1 MLTDYHTRRIFVN
14 GQGLVVH
21 VWWEVIKTIY
31 WGGLGIAVLLTL
43 LVSRDTIKIRLLTSG
58 IIGFTWPMSLPVV
71 LLFSL
76 F

>member
-1 MLTDYHTRRIFVN
+1 MLTEYHTRRHFYPY
-14 GQGLVVH
+14 QGSVVH

-31 WGGLGIAVLLTL
+31 WGGLGIAVLFTL

-71 LLFSL
+71 MLFSL

>member
-1 MLTDYHTRRIFVN
+1 M
-14 GQGLVVH
+14 H

-31 WGGLGIAVLLTL
+31 WGGFVLAVIFTL
-43 LVSRDTIKIRLLTSG
+43 LMSRGTFKIRLLTSG
-58 IIGFTWPMSLPVV
+58 IIGLTWPMSFPVV

>member
-1 MLTDYHTRRIFVN
+1 M
-14 GQGLVVH
+14 
-21 VWWEVIKTIY
+21 IKTIY
-31 WGGLGIAVLLTL
+31 WGGLGIAVLFTL

>member
-1 MLTDYHTRRIFVN
+1 MLTEYHTRRNFIRS
-14 GQGLVVH
+14 QGLEVH

-31 WGGLGIAVLLTL
+31 WGGLGIAAVVTL

-71 LLFSL
+71 VLFSL

>member
-1 MLTDYHTRRIFVN
+1 MRPAYILPF
-14 GQGLVVH
+14 QGSVVH

-31 WGGLGIAVLLTL
+31 WGGLALAVIFTL
-43 LVSRDTIKIRLLTSG
+43 LMSRGTFKIRLLTSG
-58 IIGFTWPMSLPVV
+58 IIGFTWPMSFPVV